1 MCCLRQN
8 VNKNIGNMT
17 MESAIAHPYGVK
29 NRITVFK
36 TFNVSSLFFVLLHE
50 VEIILMP
57 LDRRS
62 AERS

>member
-1 MCCLRQN
+1 
-8 VNKNIGNMT
+8 